1 MAVFG
6 CHSCSYK
13 PNKDTPY
20 LESPCATCRLGN
32 DSPTTKRPALFDT
45 EKTCSSD
52 GEEASYL
59 ARVDKALEAAGDD
72 PPQQPEFK
80 ELTPDMLQTL
90 KKVMEEQ
97 IYGVL
102 SGTIVKLLKL
112 GQISPVMLELVIKK
126 MQYPLMSYSELGAS
140 MKEPFSK
147 QNVLYHLKHAVDIMP
162 ELASVLL
169 TDTRFSGGRYAL
181 KTIANKRRQ
190 EAAYKRIRGLLYGE
204 DNPELQAKSMRELNA
219 ILHAP
224 FMVTEEAVNFNA
236 YIKDEEDESAS

>member
-1 MAVFG
+1 MLCCAKCPVDLTK
-6 CHSCSYK
+6 YE
-13 PNKDTPY
+13 NWLD
-20 LESPCATCRLGN
+20 SPCATCRLGN

-45 EKTCSSD
+45 EKTCSPD

-72 PPQQPEFK
+72 PPPPPKFDQ
-80 ELTPDMLQTL
+80 LTPEMLQQL
-90 KKVMEEQ
+90 KRIMEEQ

-102 SGTIVKLLKL
+102 SGTLIRFLKL
-112 GQISPVMLELVIKK
+112 GKTSPVMLELVLKK
-126 MQYPLMSYSELGAS
+126 MQYPYMSYSELGAS

-169 TDTRFSGGRYAL
+169 TDTRFSSGRYAL
-181 KTIANKRRQ
+181 QTVANRRRQ
-190 EAAYKRIRGLLYGE
+190 DYAKQRMKGLLYGE
-204 DNPELQAKSMRELNA
+204 DDPNIQAKSMRELNQ

-224 FMVTEEAVNFNA
+224 FMVSDEALDFNP
-236 YIKDEEDESAS
+236 YITDEDQE

>member
-1 MAVFG
+1 MLHCGNCGWIPRPDV
-6 CHSCSYK
+6 
-13 PNKDTPY
+13 DW
-20 LESPCATCRLGN
+20 LDSPCATCRLGN

-45 EKTCSSD
+45 AKTCSPD

-72 PPQQPEFK
+72 PPPPPNFDK
-80 ELTPDMLQTL
+80 LTPDMLQQL
-90 KKVMEEQ
+90 KKIMEEQ

-102 SGTIVKLLKL
+102 SGTIVKFLKL
-112 GQISPVMLELVIKK
+112 GKTSPVMLELVLKK
-126 MQYPLMSYSELGAS
+126 MQYPHLSYSELGAS

-162 ELASVLL
+162 ELSSVLL

-181 KTIANKRRQ
+181 QTMANKQRK
-190 EAAYKRIRGLLYGE
+190 EAAFKRIKGLLYGDE
-204 DNPELQAKSMRELNA
+204 DPNMQAKSMRELNT

-224 FMVTEEAVNFNA
+224 FMVSEEALDFNP
-236 YIKDEEDESAS
+236 YIADEDPE

>member
-1 MAVFG
+1 MLHCGNCGVDLRK
-6 CHSCSYK
+6 YE
-13 PNKDTPY
+13 NWLD
-20 LESPCATCRLGN
+20 SPCATCRLGN

-45 EKTCSSD
+45 EKTCTPD

-72 PPQQPEFK
+72 PPPPPAFDQ
-80 ELTPDMLQTL
+80 LTPEMLQQL

-102 SGTIVKLLKL
+102 SGTIVKFMKL
-112 GQISPVMLELVIKK
+112 GKASPVMLELVLKK
-126 MQYPLMSYSELGAS
+126 MQYPYMSYSELGAS

-181 KTIANKRRQ
+181 QTMANKHRKEDAYRRI
-190 EAAYKRIRGLLYGE
+190 KGLLYGE
-204 DNPELQAKSMRELNA
+204 DDPNMQAKSMRELNS

-224 FMVTEEAVNFNA
+224 FMVSEEALDFNP
-236 YIKDEEDESAS
+236 YIADEDPE